1 MNERIIP
8 RDLVA
13 SHLAVSTRTLLR
25 YEQLGLVQVSRDGP
39 VEGYKPAQ
47 VRRLWSIMS
56 FHRDLGVNLAGVQ
69 VILQLCDRMTELH
82 HHLDH
87 LASEWRSILENED
100 GLDQGTPS
108 SQV

>member
-13 SHLAVSTRTLLR
+13 SHLAVSTRALLQ
-25 YEQLGLVQVSRDGP
+25 YEQLGLVQVSREGP
-39 VEGYKPAQ
+39 VEGYEPAQ
-47 VRRLWSIMS
+47 IRRLWTIMS

-87 LASEWRSILENED
+87 LASELRSILENEA
-100 GLDQGTPS
+100 GADQGTPS

>member
-13 SHLAVSTRTLLR
+13 SHLAVSPQVLLR
-25 YEQLGLVQVSRDGP
+25 YEQLGLVQVTREGS
-39 VEGYKPAQ
+39 VEGYEPAQ

-69 VILQLCDRMTELH
+69 VILQLCDRMSELH

-87 LASEWRSILENED
+87 LASELRSIVENET
-100 GLDQGTPS
+100 GPGQ
-108 SQV
+108 

>member
-1 MNERIIP
+1 MNERFIP

-13 SHLAVSTRTLLR
+13 SNLGVSTRVLLR
-25 YEQLGLVQVSRDGP
+25 YEQLGLVQVTRNGP
-39 VEGYKPAQ
+39 VEGYEPAQ

-69 VILQLCDRMTELH
+69 VILQLCDKMSELH
-82 HHLDH
+82 QQLDH
-87 LASEWRSILENED
+87 LAGELRSILENED
-100 GLDQGTPS
+100 GPDQKTPS

>member
-13 SHLAVSTRTLLR
+13 SHLSVSTRALLR
-25 YEQLGLVQVSRDGP
+25 YEQLGLVQVTRDGP
-39 VEGYKPAQ
+39 VEGYEPAQ
-47 VRRLWSIMS
+47 VRRLWSIRS

-69 VILQLCDRMTELH
+69 VILQLCDRMTELR

-87 LASEWRSILENED
+87 LAGELRSILENEA
-100 GLDQGTPS
+100 GPDQKTPS

>member
-13 SHLAVSTRTLLR
+13 SHLAVSPQVLLR
-25 YEQLGLVQVSRDGP
+25 YEQLGLVQVTREGP
-39 VEGYKPAQ
+39 VEGYEPAQ

-69 VILQLCDRMTELH
+69 VILQLCDRMSELH
-82 HHLDH
+82 HHLDR
-87 LASEWRSILENED
+87 LARELRSIVENET
-100 GLDQGTPS
+100 GPGP
-108 SQV
+108 